1 MDLLNCIKE
10 AGIVGCGGAG
20 FPTHVKYAGGPVEY
34 LIINGAECEPLLR
47 TDRYIMKHLGDRVVS
62 AVEAVGEMLGAKE
75 CRIALKKTY
84 TEEIKALEKVLKE
97 RGSKVKLA
105 KMDSFYPAGDEQ
117 TMVYEV
123 TGRIVR
129 RRESLWMWAVWFPMW
144 QRCLVSAMPWK
155 AKALQKNI

>member
-1 MDLLNCIKE
+1 MDLLNCIKK

-84 TEEIKALEKVLKE
+84 TEEIKALEDRL
-97 RGSKVKLA
+97 LN
-105 KMDSFYPAGDEQ
+105 
-117 TMVYEV
+117 TM
-123 TGRIVR
+123 R
-129 RRESLWMWAVWFPMW
+129 RRGRVESRDGGTNVTVHCTF
-144 QRCLVSAMPWK
+144 
-155 AKALQKNI
+155 

>member
-62 AVEAVGEMLGAKE
+62 AVEAVGELLGAKE

-84 TEEIKALEKVLKE
+84 TEEIKALEKVLKD
-97 RGSKVKLA
+97 RASKVTLA

-123 TGRIVR
+123 TGRVVPPAGIPLDVGC
-129 RRESLWMWAVWFPMW
+129 V
-144 QRCLVSAMPWK
+144 VSDVATMLGLCDAMEGK
-155 AKALQKNI
+155 ACSKK